1 MLKAIMSSVKFV
13 LLCWMLCITVGG
25 LVAASAADLGA
36 PVDLTSLGFD
46 TTAAESPLTAAP
58 YSDVAIRAIPESLWQ
73 FNVGTAIL
81 TRGTLAGSPIM
92 IERFPTNGNFLLT
105 GSQYRFD
112 WAAGP
117 DISGVRQLGGDR
129 YFDAVDFRYF
139 DVQAISAATSIDTDG
154 IIWKFPPGS
163 GSYSIIQDV
172 QATYGSELY
181 SFEANLRRQFGDTSI
196 AWLTGFRWI
205 QADDAMSLVGTG
217 SSNSITWDWDTQNNL
232 YGWQLG
238 AIIPFID
245 SQSRWSL
252 SCTPKAGVYG
262 NQCVGQWSD
271 QVSTSPGIN
280 SNGVFRNQVSF
291 VGDLSATLGYR
302 ISKRCALTAGY
313 QLLWLNGIA
322 VAADQPVVLS
332 GKTIATGLNSSG
344 SAFYHGALA
353 GVNFNW

>member
-1 MLKAIMSSVKFV
+1 MLKAIVSTLKSVLF
-13 LLCWMLCITVGG
+13 CWMLCITAGG

-46 TTAAESPLTAAP
+46 STAAESPLTAAP

-81 TRGTLAGSPIM
+81 TRGTLTGSPIM
-92 IERFPTNGNFLLT
+92 IERFPNNGNVLLS

-117 DISGVRQLGGDR
+117 DISGVRQLNGDR
-129 YFDAVDFRYF
+129 YFDAIDFRYF
-139 DVQAISAATSIDTDG
+139 DVQAISAATSINTDG

-163 GSYSIIQDV
+163 GSYAVIQNV
-172 QATYGSELY
+172 QAQYDSQLY
-181 SFEANLRRQFGDTSI
+181 SFEANLRRRLGDTSI

-205 QADDAMSLVGTG
+205 QADDAMSLVGTAG
-217 SSNSITWDWDTQNNL
+217 NSITWNWDTQNNL

-238 AIIPFID
+238 AIVPFID
-245 SQSRWSL
+245 SQSPWSL

-271 QVSTSPGIN
+271 QVSTSPGVS
-280 SNGVFRNQVSF
+280 SNRVFRNQVSF

-313 QLLWLNGIA
+313 QLLWMNGIA